1 MAKVKAD
8 DIAVFK
14 RKKQVKRDVAEKP
27 LSERVAELEKRVE
40 RLEKLLKKYATPRS
54 DSETAGDSV

>member
-1 MAKVKAD
+1 MPKVKAD
-8 DIAVFK
+8 DVAVFK

-40 RLEKLLKKYATPRS
+40 RLEKL
-54 DSETAGDSV
+54 

>member
-8 DIAVFK
+8 DVAIVK
-14 RKKQVKRDVAEKP
+14 RPKQVKRGVAEKP

-40 RLEKLLKKYATPRS
+40 RLEKLLKKYATSR
-54 DSETAGDSV
+54 